1 MMNVLNAAFTYTG
14 WAIQYIRS
22 IMREKRPIIAV
33 QQPELFYLVMLITSF
48 VNRRLSP
55 NTYNAEL

>member
-33 QQPELFYLVMLITSF
+33 QQLELFYLVMLITSF

-55 NTYNAEL
+55 NTYTAEL